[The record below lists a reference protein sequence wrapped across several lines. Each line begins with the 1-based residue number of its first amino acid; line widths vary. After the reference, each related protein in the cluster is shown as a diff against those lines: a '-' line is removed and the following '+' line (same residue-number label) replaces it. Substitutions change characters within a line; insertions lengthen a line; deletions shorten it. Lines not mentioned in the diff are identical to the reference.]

1 MQHTSFDMQRAA
13 PRPGSVLPRAGRIGS
28 RGGLSRRVGRA
39 VPLDMSTSGGDEGDK
54 MTVSGFFAKLCRSIK
69 SFLAAVGLMD
79 GGDKGGEKAV
89 TLQVEHFAKAL
100 NSEINQWVNQVQ
112 DMEDK
117 KLQELRSSLE
127 NISELL
133 NRGVFSSGD
142 ASVKELLE
150 TWRTTDPAT
159 RDLFRTVRRIRAE
172 YDIRVKTLTDVVK
185 PLSKEEI
192 YAATGSKLE
201 QIVQSI
207 DANVEFVED
216 FSPMTDAELSER
228 LAKLGLS
235 DLQRSSIAA
244 AEEQLRAGFER
255 ARFSIWSRLKNREV
269 EAGAATLDIKNGTL
283 WASAINSGVRVP
295 VFENIGPSMYMDDT
309 DGKNIFLGMRATQEL
324 SQHKVRLG
332 TLPATAGRWLSC
344 ARQKLWWMSPDVG
357 SRDDVIPPETQ
368 FFLAD
373 VGEGMYVLVL
383 PLVGNSFRTALWG
396 AEKGAIDVRLE
407 SGDPAVKTKL
417 VATSVLISAGTDP
430 FLLLERAF
438 AAAADRLG
446 TFRIRAEKQLP
457 PSLDVFGWCTWD
469 AFYSAVE
476 PQGVK
481 DGLRQLAAGGTPSR
495 MLILDDGWQSTDND
509 ADYRFSDSEVRG
521 DVGASELAGGGVVDN
536 QDYAAAQLTSLKD
549 IPARILTWWYS
560 AVIEKSDYDSTS
572 VKIWRWLTHNVIKQ
586 PLMKYFAEATDW
598 SKRLTS
604 ILPNDKFMQLSTL
617 VRELK
622 SDYGLKYTYCWHA
635 LTGYWLGVD
644 PNSPGMARYKPV
656 IQYPC
661 INPHF
666 DYTPGVLSA
675 EPTMAWNPSSF
686 VGVGMIPPEHIQAFF
701 NELHQSLHD
710 AGIEGVKC
718 DAQAAITMLG
728 AGYGGGPKITR
739 AYIHAMENSVAEHL
753 DGNCINCM
761 CHPTENIYS
770 FQKTAVARASDDFYP
785 REPASH
791 TVHILNVVYNTLF
804 LGEIVHP
811 DWDMF
816 QSEHPAARLHAA
828 ARAVGGCAVYTSDR
842 PDVHDFTLLRKLVLP
857 DGAVLRARLPG
868 RPTRDCLFADPA
880 TDGKTGLKVW
890 NRNFHGGV
898 IGAFNLQGACWD
910 RSIRNFR
917 EPEEPPPAVTVQFK
931 PADVEGLV
939 SETGK
944 YVTWQHEAASLRVLE
959 RHEEVSVELPPQG
972 SEVLTVMP
980 LYALKGVKG
989 KGGEQ
994 DGAVW
999 SPLGLP
1005 AMINSGGAVLRVQ
1018 LDQGVG
1024 LSLKE
1029 IVSSVRKT
1037 LSYAAAAPTEG
1048 PLDPSDLLGA
1058 TPGGEGALDSLE
1070 AALSLSGLSGI
1081 PGASGGVDGQ
1091 IDGQMGAPGAGS
1103 VGSVDTGRG
1112 VTRPKKER
1120 DRSWLSLSGAGGAT
1134 GGPAARGGE
1143 FRAVVEV
1150 KGQGRML
1157 AYSSVRPV
1165 KVLVQDILPRG
1176 DAGSGG
1182 WLGGVRQPGSFVGG
1196 RQGSGSAAGWGQGSG
1211 GGVDGASS
1219 GLGTRLVQVGARV
1232 GALVGEEVIEAPW
1245 VEWDFEYDEQGAV
1258 SITLPDMKPSDDMTG
1273 GRWSIAYI
1281 YKKETYD

>member
-1 MQHTSFDMQRAA
+1 
-13 PRPGSVLPRAGRIGS
+13 
-28 RGGLSRRVGRA
+28 
-39 VPLDMSTSGGDEGDK
+39 
-54 MTVSGFFAKLCRSIK
+54 
-69 SFLAAVGLMD
+69 
-79 GGDKGGEKAV
+79 
-89 TLQVEHFAKAL
+89 
-100 NSEINQWVNQVQ
+100 
-112 DMEDK
+112 
-117 KLQELRSSLE
+117 
-127 NISELL
+127 
-133 NRGVFSSGD
+133 
-142 ASVKELLE
+142 
-150 TWRTTDPAT
+150 
-159 RDLFRTVRRIRAE
+159 
-172 YDIRVKTLTDVVK
+172 
-185 PLSKEEI
+185 
-192 YAATGSKLE
+192 
-201 QIVQSI
+201 
-207 DANVEFVED
+207 
-216 FSPMTDAELSER
+216 
-228 LAKLGLS
+228 
-235 DLQRSSIAA
+235 
-244 AEEQLRAGFER
+244 
-255 ARFSIWSRLKNREV
+255 
-269 EAGAATLDIKNGTL
+269 
-283 WASAINSGVRVP
+283 
-295 VFENIGPSMYMDDT
+295 
-309 DGKNIFLGMRATQEL
+309 
-324 SQHKVRLG
+324 
-332 TLPATAGRWLSC
+332 
-344 ARQKLWWMSPDVG
+344 
-357 SRDDVIPPETQ
+357 IPPETQ

-521 DVGASELAGGGVVDN
+521 DPEITRSVCPLA
-536 QDYAAAQLTSLKD
+536 
-549 IPARILTWWYS
+549 IRARAHVSQRHPS
-560 AVIEKSDYDSTS
+560 AHPHV
-572 VKIWRWLTHNVIKQ
+572 
-586 PLMKYFAEATDW
+586 
-598 SKRLTS
+598 
-604 ILPNDKFMQLSTL
+604 LSTL

-686 VGVGMIPPEHIQAFF
+686 VGAFF

-917 EPEEPPPAVTVQFK
+917 VWPPPS
-931 PADVEGLV
+931 EHYLGLV
-939 SETGK
+939 
-944 YVTWQHEAASLRVLE
+944 YVLFDMIYRCTVRYDIWSWKGTFNLEGACWDRSIRNFRV
-959 RHEEVSVELPPQG
+959 
-972 SEVLTVMP
+972 
-980 LYALKGVKG
+980 
-989 KGGEQ
+989 
-994 DGAVW
+994 W
-999 SPLGLP
+999 
-1005 AMINSGGAVLRVQ
+1005 
-1018 LDQGVG
+1018 
-1024 LSLKE
+1024 
-1029 IVSSVRKT
+1029 
-1037 LSYAAAAPTEG
+1037 
-1048 PLDPSDLLGA
+1048 PLDPPPQIIPFLL
-1058 TPGGEGALDSLE
+1058 TT
-1070 AALSLSGLSGI
+1070 SG
-1081 PGASGGVDGQ
+1081 
-1091 IDGQMGAPGAGS
+1091 
-1103 VGSVDTGRG
+1103 
-1112 VTRPKKER
+1112 
-1120 DRSWLSLSGAGGAT
+1120 
-1134 GGPAARGGE
+1134 
-1143 FRAVVEV
+1143 F
-1150 KGQGRML
+1150 
-1157 AYSSVRPV
+1157 
-1165 KVLVQDILPRG
+1165 DI
-1176 DAGSGG
+1176 
-1182 WLGGVRQPGSFVGG
+1182 
-1196 RQGSGSAAGWGQGSG
+1196 
-1211 GGVDGASS
+1211 
-1219 GLGTRLVQVGARV
+1219 
-1232 GALVGEEVIEAPW
+1232 I
-1245 VEWDFEYDEQGAV
+1245 
-1258 SITLPDMKPSDDMTG
+1258 
-1273 GRWSIAYI
+1273 
-1281 YKKETYD
+1281 